1 MENNNYLGTEKVG
14 VLLRKFAIPCICS
27 LIISCLYNI
36 VDQIFV
42 GNMVGYVANGAT
54 GIIFPITVVGWALS
68 LFFGDGAAA
77 ALSVSLGKG
86 ETKDIHRSAGNA
98 ILWILVAGLVVIGV
112 AYIGGDNLLWLI
124 GATSE
129 NIEMA
134 HDYGM
139 IIFAMMPLAMVQ
151 NGLASIIRADGSP
164 RYSMVAMIVGAII
177 NIIGDP
183 ICISI
188 WGIQGAAIATIAGQF
203 VSFLICIAYL
213 GKSKTFKISAVSFK
227 PDFILTRKMMSLGT
241 SSLLTQFFIVII
253 TIVNNILLV
262 KYGVQSVYG
271 ADVPLSAFVVIMKL
285 FQIVLN
291 VAIGIAVGAQ
301 PIVGYNYGAGNYG
314 RVKELLKLVLKWTAI
329 VCMICTVLFEAIPQ
343 VFILMFGAESEL
355 YLEFA
360 INCLRI
366 YLSLIIFTCLQKV
379 CAIFLQS
386 IGHAKKAVPL
396 SALRDVLLIIFS
408 LIAPRILGVTG
419 VFWAAPLADLI
430 AIVITACV
438 MRGLWKEL
446 GREEKKVRPDV
457 SVPVLPTK
465 KGVVITISREHGSG
479 GKYIG
484 QLVAKKMN
492 IPSYYKEMVALAAK
506 ESGLTEKFISGVN
519 SDENA
524 VMKEL
529 YLSSA
534 VVQNAVVAQDQAIK
548 KIAENGSCVIVGRS
562 ADYVLR
568 EYLNV
573 IRIFIYAPEKYRIR
587 KVMEVYGD
595 SEKEAEKNI
604 HRSDE
609 VRAAYYRSISG
620 LKWSDTH
627 NYDLLIDSS
636 MGAEKCAEAI
646 CHFINMKL

>member
-1 MENNNYLGTEKVG
+1 M
-14 VLLRKFAIPCICS
+14 
-27 LIISCLYNI
+27 
-36 VDQIFV
+36 
-42 GNMVGYVANGAT
+42 
-54 GIIFPITVVGWALS
+54 
-68 LFFGDGAAA
+68 
-77 ALSVSLGKG
+77 
-86 ETKDIHRSAGNA
+86 
-98 ILWILVAGLVVIGV
+98 VAGLVVIGV

-457 SVPVLPTK
+457 SVSILPTK

-492 IPSYYKEMVALAAK
+492 IPCYYKEMVALAAK
-506 ESGLTEKFISGVN
+506 
-519 SDENA
+519 
-524 VMKEL
+524 
-529 YLSSA
+529 
-534 VVQNAVVAQDQAIK
+534 
-548 KIAENGSCVIVGRS
+548 
-562 ADYVLR
+562 R
-568 EYLNV
+568 E
-573 IRIFIYAPEKYRIR
+573 
-587 KVMEVYGD
+587 
-595 SEKEAEKNI
+595 
-604 HRSDE
+604 
-609 VRAAYYRSISG
+609 
-620 LKWSDTH
+620 WS
-627 NYDLLIDSS
+627 Y
-636 MGAEKCAEAI
+636 
-646 CHFINMKL
+646 